1 MNIKLDENL
10 PSNSRQPLVDAGH
23 DVDTTADEDLQGA
36 VDALVIERATRDE
49 RLLITLDRGLGDIRT
64 YVPGSHAGVVVLRL
78 ANQSLESID
87 AAIQDLAARDLDT
100 LAGAL
105 VV

>member
-1 MNIKLDENL
+1 M
-10 PSNSRQPLVDAGH
+10 
-23 DVDTTADEDLQGA
+23 
-36 VDALVIERATRDE
+36 DALVIERATRDE

-105 VV
+105 VVYMGSCVSAGQRRRSTSGNSGTTRW